1 MIKKIYSSALSV
13 YMNGLIDEKRA
24 LGYKYNTEAYV
35 LEKLD
40 RYWVEQGYTSPE
52 ITIGR
57 LEKWLSPSK
66 KESVSSVSQRAYT
79 VKQLALYMNARNI
92 PAYIPL
98 NREKRHK
105 PIIHILNPDE
115 IKKVFSVIDQYRPA
129 RPTSETLR
137 MAAEYKVIFRLILT
151 TGLRRTEAASIRV
164 KDVDVDSGMIAVFG
178 AKGAK
183 DRTVYLADDMN
194 EMLAEYIQSLDS
206 GMDGS
211 LEWLF
216 PGIDK
221 EKHISPGNLG
231 IKFHD
236 FWKKTGCKS
245 TNGKNPTV
253 HSLRHTYVVIRMNA
267 WMEQGIDFRIMMPY
281 LSRSLGHKSPNET
294 YYYYHQ
300 VADAFR
306 IIQRKDTM
314 ASVVIPEVRI
324 R

>member
-1 MIKKIYSSALSV
+1 MIKKIYSSELSV
-13 YMNGLIDEKRA
+13 YINGLIDEKRA

-35 LEKLD
+35 LARFD

-52 ITIGR
+52 ITIDR

-66 KESVSSVSQRAYT
+66 KESVSSVSQRVYT

-92 PAYIPL
+92 SAYIPL
-98 NREKRHK
+98 NKEKRHK
-105 PIIHILNPDE
+105 PVIHILDSGE
-115 IKKVFSVIDQYRPA
+115 IKELFSVIDQYRPA
-129 RPTSETLR
+129 RPTAETLR
-137 MAAEYKVIFRLILT
+137 MVAEYKVIFRLILT
-151 TGLRRTEAASIRV
+151 TGLRRTEATSIRLE
-164 KDVDVDSGMIAVFG
+164 DVDVESGKIGILG

-183 DRTVYLADDMN
+183 DRTVYLADDMKK
-194 EMLAEYIQSLDS
+194 MLAEYIQSMES
-206 GMDGS
+206 IMDDS

-221 EKHISPGNLG
+221 KNHISSGGLG

-245 TNGKNPTV
+245 SNEKNPTI
-253 HSLRHTYVVIRMNA
+253 HSLRHTYVVMRMNV

-281 LSRSLGHKSPNET
+281 LSKSLGHKSPNET

-300 VADAFR
+300 VADAFQV
-306 IIQRKDTM
+306 IQKKDTM
-314 ASVVIPEVRI
+314 ASAVIPEVRV